1 RVNSVAPGFLRS
13 NPASDRQWEAMGAAG
28 QARLLDSI
36 ALGRLGAPEEI
47 ARAVVFFVGDDAA
60 YVTGQTISVDGG
72 HWMLG

>member
-1 RVNSVAPGFLRS
+1 
-13 NPASDRQWEAMGAAG
+13 
-28 QARLLDSI
+28 LLDSI

-47 ARAVVFFVGDDAA
+47 ARAVLFFVSDDAA